1 MGEQKREGVGILS
14 SLDNNGI
21 RTVIF
26 SVIATLV
33 GAGILGGITIY
44 GTVSK
49 LTISVEQSIVQ
60 LEKRI
65 TSLEKEYKRQQELY
79 TEISVGMAKIE
90 NTMDIVS
97 RDVQDNKV
105 DVRALLIAINSK
117 EPGEDGRQNRGGR

>member
-1 MGEQKREGVGILS
+1 MS